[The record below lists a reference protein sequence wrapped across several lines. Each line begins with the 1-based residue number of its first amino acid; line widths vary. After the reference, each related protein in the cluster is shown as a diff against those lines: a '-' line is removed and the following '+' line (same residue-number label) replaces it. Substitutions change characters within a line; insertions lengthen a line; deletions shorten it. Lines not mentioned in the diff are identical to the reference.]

1 LINFAWHID
10 LNAIFVTDMNHSSEN
25 RAHFLNR
32 IILIIAVGFLFFLKS
47 EKMADNQH
55 NGCRKITIIEFK
67 VKPEAIP
74 VIASDIPP
82 IGWFPFTIKKTKP
95 APAPAPKVALNQAVT
110 LEIRICKFTYFNA
123 KPLIQNSV
131 NYRCLARYPDDEYP
145 SLS

>member
-1 LINFAWHID
+1 
-10 LNAIFVTDMNHSSEN
+10 MKHSSEN

-47 EKMADNQH
+47 EKMADNQ
-55 NGCRKITIIEFK
+55 NNDRRIITIIELK
-67 VKPEAIP
+67 VNTEAIP
-74 VIASDIPP
+74 VIATNIPP
-82 IGWFPFTIKKTKP
+82 IGWFPFSIFKKTKP
-95 APAPAPKVALNQAVT
+95 APAPTPKIALNQAVT

-131 NYRCLARYPDDEYP
+131 NYRCLARYPDDDYP